1 MEYRMAQQ
9 QQLQQ
14 AVNDTV
20 GTLTYLSSLLSQ
32 PGDLVL
38 TDQEK
43 RGMVSIYE
51 GLIHKLKNR

>member
-1 MEYRMAQQ
+1 MAQQ